1 MRDIDY
7 MSKRLEELVQ
17 VYLIK
22 NGQGDAMASLASMT
36 GKSEETIRRWI
47 RDGFP
52 NATGRYKLALACGCS
67 EEEALEIA
75 KECLPKAAG

>member
-1 MRDIDY
+1 
-7 MSKRLEELVQ
+7 MSKIAEKVSE
-17 VYLIK
+17 YLIK
-22 NGQGDAMASLASMT
+22 FDGGQVEALDALAGKASVHRDTL
-36 GKSEETIRRWI
+36 RRWI

-52 NATGRYKLALACGCS
+52 NAQGRYKLALACGCS